1 MKIKV
6 NTKQLQDAIKIIS
19 KCTSKKIYNL
29 ESNIKIDVNN
39 NILNL
44 YANNYTDEISHSINI
59 ENENTEPLT
68 IFVFAKKL
76 FDVVKYLDK
85 KIDCEIEIDG
95 DKIYI
100 NQAEHKSLII
110 GMQYNELLQLDTNI
124 NNYVEIDSQ
133 VFLNA
138 IDDCQK
144 CLAIEPFK
152 PALRGMYFDFATAE
166 PNTMNLVATDGR
178 RMKVITLK
186 YKGNRQKNIIIEP
199 STINLIKSSIKKIK
213 NSTSIVSIG
222 IDDKFIKINSHGY
235 TITAIGI
242 DGKYPDYHKVI
253 PKAFDNFASTD
264 KKQLLNA
271 IKIIKPMI
279 SDLRSKK
286 FFIKIVKNEMYII
299 SVNREMGQSQVIIDC
314 QSEIENLEQAFNI
327 NYFENA
333 IKKSTDDKIILK
345 LSNDNKPCEI
355 ANTIIMPM
363 SATDDGEY
371 YTEIMKPEYQD
382 VYASIEKSKAKNIH
396 AAIIDTVDT
405 EIIEPLH
412 AAIASR
418 EIEEPIHAATAKT
431 IPAAIARLEI
441 KKPIYT
447 AIESTDRAGA
457 IYTKLATDNNVFAT
471 NRLTR
476 KQRKKA
482 KYQRRMLAK
491 HSIKQLIENNNV
503 KKANTIRVNIIKLYS
518 IDVLHT
524 KIAA

>member
-6 NTKQLQDAIKIIS
+6 NTKQLQDAIKIIT
-19 KCTSKKIYNL
+19 KCTSKKMYNL

-95 DKIYI
+95 EKIYI
-100 NQAEHKSLII
+100 IQAEHKSLII
-110 GMQYNELLQLDTNI
+110 GMQYNELVELETNI

-133 VFLNA
+133 DFLTA

-144 CLAIEPFK
+144 CLATEPFK
-152 PALRGMYFDFATAE
+152 PALRGMYFDFETAE
-166 PNTMNLVATDGR
+166 PNTMNIVATDGR
-178 RMKVITLK
+178 RMKVITLE
-186 YKGNRQKNIIIEP
+186 YKGDRQKNIIVEP

-213 NSTSIVSIG
+213 NSTSNISLG
-222 IDDKFIKINSHGY
+222 IDEKFIKINSHGY

-371 YTEIMKPEYQD
+371 YTEIMKPEYQEIC
-382 VYASIEKSKAKNIH
+382 ASIEKSKISKLH
-396 AAIIDTVDT
+396 AASHDT
-405 EIIEPLH
+405 EIIEPLP
-412 AAIASR
+412 AAIASI
-418 EIEEPIHAATAKT
+418 EIESPIHAATAKT
-431 IPAAIARLEI
+431 IPAAIGRLEI

-503 KKANTIRVNIIKLYS
+503 KKANTIRANIIRLYG